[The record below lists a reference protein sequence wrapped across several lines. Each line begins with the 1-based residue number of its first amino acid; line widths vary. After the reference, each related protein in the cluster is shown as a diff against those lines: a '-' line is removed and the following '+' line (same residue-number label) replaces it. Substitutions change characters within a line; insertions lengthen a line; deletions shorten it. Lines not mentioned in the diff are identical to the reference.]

1 MAYPGIMGA
10 CPAPIL
16 LIEIEDPILIGTK
29 LFFGPVGRAV
39 INYDHLKISKALAQ
53 HAVQAF
59 SDISPSI
66 VSGHH
71 H

>member
-16 LIEIEDPILIGTK
+16 LIEIEDPIPIGTK
-29 LFFGPVGRAV
+29 FLFGPVGRAV
-39 INYDHLKISKALAQ
+39 INDDHLKIPKVLIQ

-59 SDISPSI
+59 SDIGPSI